1 MTMME
6 DAREKWVGTLNE
18 VVIGATSENGGTRT
32 STVTIGGEKGLPFMN
47 YEAPTTHRPVL
58 AMEVWDIEPT
68 EWPEQ
73 VLNAL
78 GDAVKS
84 PGAWAKKCVEEF
96 GAEAICLKLAGT
108 HPDQGDG
115 GPEAAA
121 AAVKEVLEAT
131 GVPLIIWGCDL
142 DEKDNET
149 LPAASQAA
157 KGEKCLIGTVN
168 EDNYKTL
175 VASCLADEHS
185 VIGLSPIDI
194 NIAKQ
199 VNILVSEMGFPLDR
213 IVMYPTTGALGYGL
227 EYTYSIQERGRAAAL
242 SGDKMMAMPVV
253 CMVGL
258 EDWRAK
264 EARGSAADL
273 PDMGDESTR
282 GLYWE
287 TSTAAS
293 LLQAGSDILVMR
305 HPGAVKATKALIDR
319 MV

>member
-32 STVTIGGEKGLPFMN
+32 STLTVGGQKGSPFMA
-47 YEAPTTHRPVL
+47 YEAPEAHKPVI

-68 EWPEQ
+68 DWPPQ
-73 VLNAL
+73 LLAAL

-84 PGAWAKKCVEEF
+84 PAAWAKKCVEEV
-96 GAEAICLKLAGT
+96 GAAAICLKLAGT
-108 HPDQGDG
+108 HPDSGDA
-115 GPEAAA
+115 GPDAAA
-121 AAVKEVLEAT
+121 AAVKEVLQAV

-142 DEKDNET
+142 DEKDNEV

-157 KGEKCLIGTVN
+157 KGEKVLIGTVN

-185 VIGLSPIDI
+185 IIGLSPIDI

-227 EYTYSIQERGRAAAL
+227 EYTYSIQERGRSAAL
-242 SGDKMMAMPVV
+242 SGDKMMAMPVI
-253 CMVGL
+253 CLVGL
-258 EDWRAK
+258 EAWRAK

-273 PDMGDESTR
+273 PDMGDENTR
-282 GLYWE
+282 GVYWE
-287 TSTAAS
+287 AATAGA

-305 HPGAVKATKALIDR
+305 HPDAVKATKSLIDR
-319 MV
+319 IM